1 MLRFSWKVV
10 VFGLSWPILMAV
22 QMMIVGALWLLAV
35 LAAQVTCSLVPFIPP
50 QCQKSD
56 LDVWGMPFLTAPIG
70 FPCLLVR
77 LWSSLS
83 PRRGNACRNLNLFLE
98 SASPAN

>member
-1 MLRFSWKVV
+1 VRRAPRALGV
-10 VFGLSWPILMAV
+10 LSLLL
-22 QMMIVGALWLLAV
+22 MMIVGALWLLAV

-70 FPCLLVR
+70 FPCLLVSIVVFVIASAR
-77 LWSSLS
+77 K
-83 PRRGNACRNLNLFLE
+83 RR
-98 SASPAN
+98 SQS